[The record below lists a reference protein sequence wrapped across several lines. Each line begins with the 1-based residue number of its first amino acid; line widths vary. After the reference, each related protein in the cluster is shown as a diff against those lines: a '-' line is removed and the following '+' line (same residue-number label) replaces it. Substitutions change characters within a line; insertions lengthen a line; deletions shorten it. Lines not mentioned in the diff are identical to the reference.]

1 MNAGQRR
8 ALAKYRERGA
18 LIQHFTHGLAP
29 QSDEYMAIMGDSP
42 TLAVMNSTFGKGTAE
57 IIIAQKL
64 CSLNQYTNARVK
76 ITPEQADELATILVA
91 DPELK
96 GIKGEVLCMFFDRL
110 KAGAFGELY
119 NIVDAVSITA
129 KLRKFWRD
137 CEAKRRVWD
146 EQLERE
152 TFESEMDEHRKNA
165 MTAEQFKQTEAY
177 KRIKDANDDASS
189 NRKC

>member
-1 MNAGQRR
+1 
-8 ALAKYRERGA
+8 
-18 LIQHFTHGLAP
+18 
-29 QSDEYMAIMGDSP
+29 MAIMGDSP
-42 TLAVMNSTFGKGTAE
+42 TLAVMNSTFGNGTAE

-119 NIVDAVSITA
+119 NIVDAISITA
-129 KLRKFWRD
+129 KLRQFHGA
-137 CEAKRRVWD
+137 CEAKRIAWAD
-146 EQLERE
+146 HLERE
-152 TFESEMDEHRKNA
+152 AEEERRKQWA
-165 MTAEQFKQTEAY
+165 ATAATPAQIEEI
-177 KRIKDANDDASS
+177 KRKFN
-189 NRKC
+189 NK